1 MSRWL
6 SANTLWPPL
15 AVSCR
20 ALFSHIHGGPGSGV
34 RVAGLRVCAA
44 PYFPAQIV
52 AVRLAPP
59 HLPLLAGTEGVSHHR
74 APGGVQAHIRT
85 GLNARRP
92 RRRLL
97 LRPLRDRVIPGP
109 CRCRVRQSLK
119 IPNAPR
125 SACFSHHPLRPVFC
139 FVRAYI
145 FPFSLSNP
153 FSDISFGRP
162 AFLSSESLSYT
173 S

>member
-1 MSRWL
+1 MPRGRPNCYCALGTVIRS
-6 SANTLWPPL
+6 PP
-15 AVSCR
+15 
-20 ALFSHIHGGPGSGV
+20 
-34 RVAGLRVCAA
+34 

-85 GLNARRP
+85 SLNARRP
-92 RRRLL
+92 RRRLF